1 MTKIK
6 NTKKGMAKKTLSMSL
21 VVAMLATSNVPVW
34 AAEFSDGSDVAVT
47 SEAAAPV
54 AEDTEAFSDETVDAP
69 VVDDAAE
76 EVSTAQANENYTV
89 KTNLSLKKVD
99 WNTGLTLE
107 APENKTEEFTIE
119 NKDGVVTEWAKAE
132 VYAGNGGLLKTVT
145 PVVDPKTNQKLSL
158 WATLKNVTYTLDAYK
173 IDRNV
178 TVKVYVANDTNP
190 VCEFNSVIQPV
201 DISKWTITNGKT
213 ASKTYNGTVQNPDV
227 TITAP
232 SGSGF
237 KVNGSTSEV
246 TIQYAD
252 VTEAKNVGSY
262 DYNIIGVESE
272 GYTGKTTESGKF
284 EITPAKPDATNL
296 AVTVSG
302 TVAYNGDVKSL
313 VKVTDKYTGEV
324 LPSDLYT
331 VIATTKDAGKYDYK
345 NLKVELVE
353 NAVINKK
360 TVNNNFGVKGTAK
373 YDVSSLLSGDY
384 TVTAFDLSKLSEKYT
399 VNVATKKANE
409 NVATTDITF
418 TDKATGKTYTYAQVI
433 PGNDV
438 DLKTTNNNAPGNG
451 TITITPKTNV
461 TNVTGTF
468 TTTFTVVN
476 NVVTAADVAFPV
488 GFDFKDGSKP
498 STVKLALDDGNN
510 ATESRAEKY
519 ISTNL
524 TGKNFVYNG
533 TAQEPLKEAFSN
545 LVLSNS
551 ATTSDVKLVLGT
563 DYDLVYSNNTDS
575 DAVKGVTKT
584 DRSKIAKVTFVF
596 KGNYTGTF
604 SYEFNIAKAQATIT
618 GNNVSYVAGKNSY
631 DASVSVK
638 TADKKDVPA
647 NEYTVTTTKK
657 GTKVGDTAKA
667 TVVFNNKNYEI
678 TNSGKKTNTT
688 GYDYLEDVVSDIV
701 GKDLKNCTATIEGNY
716 VYTGESIS
724 PKLTVKDGDIVLVE
738 GKDYKVSSKNNINA
752 GKALVTIT
760 AVTGS
765 NYTGSLTLE
774 YEIKKA
780 NLADAKVTLKTKGEY
795 SYTGV
800 IVTPEIDS
808 VKIGS
813 VSLDVY
819 NPIEKK
825 GDYTFTYDE
834 AVEAGTYN
842 FTLKALDGSKNV
854 EGEYKG
860 TFKVTPNQLTAC
872 FTEKLKPSYVDYNA
886 KDSNGNYIN
895 KPLTLSTDATGAY
908 YTGKAI
914 TIDSFKTKYVVV
926 DKAGKVLTEGKD
938 YRLEYTNNVD
948 AGKASVVAY
957 GIGNH
962 ATTDKDGKPVA
973 IASMYFYIGSK
984 AIIGA
989 DQIKKIAD
997 VEYAGGLPVE
1007 PEVVVYDA
1015 KGNRLVQGTDYTVET
1030 VKDNTAK
1037 DKVAITEIGD
1047 YTNANVI
1054 IKGKGAYV
1062 VGDADNTGVSAS
1074 NTLKWKV
1081 TKKDLKNTA
1090 VSVDKANNVTVL
1102 NGSVV
1107 VPATEYDVKFSEDGK
1122 KVTVTAKSDSK
1133 KYTGSKEITLESAKV
1148 GQAMIANVVVKGNT
1162 VTPVLSS
1169 EVDEAVGYDY
1179 VIATEEDYKNGRV
1192 DISKNVLKTNTD
1204 FHYVQQGTYYAY
1216 CHAWKRNAEGKKVFG
1231 EWSNIVKFT
1240 VTATTPSTPTVTSVK
1255 VKGST
1260 VTVTYTVSEDA
1271 TGYDVVL
1278 GSAVKKVNGE
1288 KRPVDYGTLVK
1299 KNIKGNVV
1307 TATFKNVPA
1316 GKYYAGVHSF
1326 NKTSENGSKVF
1337 SKWSNSKAVTVK

>member
-34 AAEFSDGSDVAVT
+34 AAEFSDGSDVAVAT
-47 SEAAAPV
+47 EAPAEFTDETEAAPV
-54 AEDTEAFSDETVDAP
+54 VE
-69 VVDDAAE
+69 DAAE

-99 WNTGLTLE
+99 WNTGLILE
-107 APENKTEEFTIE
+107 APEGKNAEFTIE
-119 NKDGVVTEWAKAE
+119 NKDGVVESWAKAE
-132 VYAGNGGLLKTVT
+132 VYAGNGGLLTTVDTKTNSSLVDALKTVEYGL
-145 PVVDPKTNQKLSL
+145 N
-158 WATLKNVTYTLDAYK
+158 AYK
-173 IDRNV
+173 TDRNV

-201 DISKWTITNGKT
+201 DISKWTCAITSGGT
-213 ASKTYNGTVQNPDV
+213 ASKAYNGKVQNPDV

-232 SGSGF
+232 SGSSFTVG
-237 KVNGSTSEV
+237 GSTSEV

-262 DYNIIGVESE
+262 NYSVVGVESE
-272 GYTGKTTESGKF
+272 GYTGTANGGTF
-284 EITPAKPDATNL
+284 AITPASADTTNL

-313 VKVTDKYTGEV
+313 VKVIDKYTGEA
-324 LPSDLYT
+324 LPSELYNVT
-331 VIATTKDAGKYDYK
+331 ATNGAVGKYDK
-345 NLKVELVE
+345 TNLTVTLV
-353 NAVINKK
+353 NSATINKK
-360 TVNNNFGVKGTAK
+360 TVNNNFTGTVTP
-373 YDVSSLLSGDY
+373 DLLSGDY

-409 NVATTDITF
+409 AVATTDVTF

-433 PGNDV
+433 PTSDV
-438 DLKTTNNNAPGNG
+438 DYETTNNAAPGNG
-451 TITITPKTNV
+451 TFTITPKKGV

-488 GFDFKDGSKP
+488 GFDFKDGVKP
-498 STVKLALDDGNN
+498 STVKLALND
-510 ATESRAEKY
+510 TRVSTY
-519 ISTNL
+519 INSKL
-524 TGKNFVYNG
+524 TGLVYNG

-575 DAVKGVTKT
+575 DAVKGADK
-584 DRSKIAKVTFVF
+584 KAKVTFVF

-618 GNNVSYVAGKNSY
+618 GNNVFYVAGKNSY

-647 NEYTVTTTKK
+647 SEYTVTTTKK
-657 GTKVGDTAKA
+657 GTKVGDTAEA

-678 TNSGKKTNTT
+678 TNAGKVTHSA
-688 GYDYLEDVVSDIV
+688 GYDYLVGVVSNIV

-780 NLADAKVTLKTKGEY
+780 NLANAKVTLTTKGEY
-795 SYTGV
+795 GYTGV
-800 IVTPEIDS
+800 IVTPTIAS
-808 VKIGS
+808 VTIGS
-813 VSLDVY
+813 VSLNPY

-872 FTEKLKPSYVDYNA
+872 FAEKLNPVYTA
-886 KDSNGNYIN
+886 
-895 KPLTLSTDATGAY
+895 PTTPATTLTLDTDVTGAY

-914 TIDSFKTKYVVV
+914 TIDSFKKKYVVV
-926 DKAGKVLTEGKD
+926 DEHNKVLTEGKD

-962 ATTDKDGKPVA
+962 ATTDTNGKPVA
-973 IASMYFYIGSK
+973 IASMNFYIGAKETIVVS
-984 AIIGA
+984 
-989 DQIKKIAD
+989 QIKKIAN

-1015 KGNRLVQGTDYTVET
+1015 KGNRLVQGTDYTVEA
-1030 VKDNTAK
+1030 VKNNTP
-1037 DKVAITEIGD
+1037 ITEIGN
-1047 YTNANVI
+1047 YTKDDVI
-1054 IKGKGAYV
+1054 VKGKGAYV
-1062 VGDADNTGVSAS
+1062 TGDKNNSGISAS
-1074 NTLKWKV
+1074 ATLNWKV
-1081 TKKDLKNTA
+1081 TKKDLANTA
-1090 VSVDKANNVTVL
+1090 VSVDKENNVTVL
-1102 NGSVV
+1102 NGTVI
-1107 VPATEYDVKFSEDGK
+1107 VPAAEYDVKFSDDK
-1122 KVTVTAKSDSK
+1122 QKVTVTAKANST

-1192 DISKNVLKTNTD
+1192 GVSKNILKTNTD

-1240 VTATTPSTPTVTSVK
+1240 VTATTPSTPTVKSVK
-1255 VKGST
+1255 VKGNT

>member
-107 APENKTEEFTIE
+107 APSGKDKEFTIE
-119 NKDGVVTEWAKAE
+119 NKDGVVTPWAKAE
-132 VYAGNGGLLKTVT
+132 VYAGNGGLLKTVDT
-145 PVVDPKTNQKLSL
+145 KTNSSL
-158 WATLKNVTYTLDAYK
+158 VDALKTVEYGLNAYK
-173 IDRNV
+173 TDRNV

-201 DISKWTITNGKT
+201 DISKWDITSGGN
-213 ASKTYNGTVQNPDV
+213 ASKTYNGRVQNPDV

-232 SGSGF
+232 SGITFTVG
-237 KVNGSTSEV
+237 GTTSEV

-262 DYNIIGVESE
+262 DYNVVGVESE
-272 GYTGKTTESGKF
+272 GYTGKTTKSGKF
-284 EITPAKPDATNL
+284 EITPATPDATNL

-313 VKVTDKYTGEV
+313 VKITDKYTGEV

-331 VIATTKDAGKYDYK
+331 VAVSKTDAGKYDK
-345 NLKVELVE
+345 SNITSVKLV
-353 NAVINKK
+353 NKATINNK
-360 TVNNNFGVKGTAK
+360 TVNNNFGETGKTE
-373 YDVSSLLSGDY
+373 YDVTSLLSGDY

-468 TTTFTVVN
+468 TTAFTVVN

-488 GFDFKDGSKP
+488 GFDFKDGAKP
-498 STVKLALDDGNN
+498 STVKLALND
-510 ATESRAEKY
+510 TRVSTY
-519 ISTNL
+519 INSKL
-524 TGKNFVYNG
+524 TGLVYNG

-575 DAVKGVTKT
+575 DTVKGVTKT
-584 DRSKIAKVTFVF
+584 DKSKIAKVTFVF

-647 NEYTVTTTKK
+647 SEYTVTTTEK
-657 GTKVGDTAKA
+657 GTKVGTFAKA
-667 TVVFNNKNYEI
+667 TVVFNNKNYDI
-678 TNSGKKTNTT
+678 TNNDSTNKGVNTA
-688 GYDYLEDVVSDIV
+688 GCAYLKDVKSEIV

-780 NLADAKVTLKTKGEY
+780 NLANAKVTLKDEGKY
-795 SYTGV
+795 SYNGV
-800 IVTPEIDS
+800 IVTPTITS
-808 VKIGS
+808 VTIGS
-813 VSLDVY
+813 VPLTVY
-819 NPIEKK
+819 DPIEKK

-872 FTEKLKPSYVDYNA
+872 FTKKLNPSYVDYNA
-886 KDSNGNYIN
+886 KNPNGTYVNP
-895 KPLTLSTDATGAY
+895 PLTLDTDVTGAY

-914 TIDSFKTKYVVV
+914 TIDSFKEKYVVI
-926 DKAGKVLTEGKD
+926 DKDKKVLTEGKD

-973 IASMYFYIGSK
+973 IASMYFYIGEKGTITS
-984 AIIGA
+984 A
-989 DQIKKIAD
+989 QIKKIAN

-1015 KGNRLVQGTDYTVET
+1015 KGNRLVQGTDYTVEA
-1030 VKDNTAK
+1030 VKNNAP
-1037 DKVAITEIGD
+1037 ITEIGNYKKD
-1047 YTNANVI
+1047 DVI
-1054 IKGKGAYV
+1054 VKGKGAYV
-1062 VGDADNTGVSAS
+1062 TGNKDNSGISAS
-1074 NTLKWKV
+1074 ATLDWKV
-1081 TKKDLKNTA
+1081 TKKDLANTA
-1090 VSVDKANNVTVL
+1090 VSVDKEGNVTVL
-1102 NGSVV
+1102 NGTVI
-1107 VPATEYDVKFSEDGK
+1107 VPATEYDVKFSDDK
-1122 KVTVTAKSDSK
+1122 QKVTVTAKANST

-1192 DISKNVLKTNTD
+1192 GVSKNILKTNTD

-1240 VTATTPSTPTVTSVK
+1240 VTATTPSTPTVKSVK

>member
-34 AAEFSDGSDVAVT
+34 AAEFSDGSDVAVAT
-47 SEAAAPV
+47 EAPAEFTDETEAAPV
-54 AEDTEAFSDETVDAP
+54 VE
-69 VVDDAAE
+69 DAAE

-99 WNTGLTLE
+99 WNTGLTLV
-107 APENKTEEFTIE
+107 APEGKTAEFTIE
-119 NKDGVVTEWAKAE
+119 NKDGVVESWAKAE
-132 VYAGNGGLLKTVT
+132 VYAGNGGLLTTVDT
-145 PVVDPKTNQKLSL
+145 TTNSSL
-158 WATLKNVTYTLDAYK
+158 VKALETVKYGLNSYK
-173 IDRNV
+173 ADRNV

-201 DISKWTITNGKT
+201 DISKWTITSGKT
-213 ASKTYNGTVQNPDV
+213 TSKTYNGTVQNPDV

-232 SGSGF
+232 SGSSFQVG
-237 KVNGSTSEV
+237 GSTSEV

-262 DYNIIGVESE
+262 DYNIVGVESE
-272 GYTGKTTESGKF
+272 GYTGKTTENGKF

-331 VIATTKDAGKYDYK
+331 VAVSKTDAGKYDK
-345 NLKVELVE
+345 SNITSVKLV
-353 NAVINKK
+353 NKATINNK
-360 TVNNNFGVKGTAK
+360 TVNNNFGETGKTE
-373 YDVSSLLSGDY
+373 YDVTSLLSGDY

-461 TNVTGTF
+461 TGTF

-488 GFDFKDGSKP
+488 GFDFKDGAKP
-498 STVKLALDDGNN
+498 STVKLALND
-510 ATESRAEKY
+510 TRVSTY
-519 ISTNL
+519 INSKL
-524 TGKNFVYNG
+524 TGLVYNG

-575 DAVKGVTKT
+575 DTVKGVTKT
-584 DRSKIAKVTFVF
+584 DKSKIAKVTFVF

-647 NEYTVTTTKK
+647 SEYTVTTTKK
-657 GTKVGDTAKA
+657 GTKVGDTAEA
-667 TVVFNNKNYEI
+667 TVVFNNKNYDI
-678 TNSGKKTNTT
+678 TNTGKATNTT
-688 GYDYLEDVVSDIV
+688 GYDYLEGVVSNIV

-800 IVTPEIDS
+800 IVTPTIDS
-808 VKIGS
+808 VTIGS
-813 VSLDVY
+813 VPLTVY
-819 NPIEKK
+819 DPIEKK

-860 TFKVTPNQLTAC
+860 TFKVTPHELTAC
-872 FTEKLKPSYVDYNA
+872 FTEKLNPSYVDYNA
-886 KDSNGNYIN
+886 KNPDGTYVNP
-895 KPLTLSTDATGAY
+895 PLTLETDVTGAY

-914 TIDSFKTKYVVV
+914 TIDSFKKKYVVV
-926 DKAGKVLTEGKD
+926 DKDGKVLTEGKD

-973 IASMYFYIGSK
+973 IASMNFYIGEKGTITS
-984 AIIGA
+984 A
-989 DQIKKIAD
+989 QIKKIAN

-1015 KGNRLVQGTDYTVET
+1015 KGNRLVQGTDYTVEA
-1030 VKDNTAK
+1030 VKNNAP
-1037 DKVAITEIGD
+1037 ITEIGNYKKD
-1047 YTNANVI
+1047 DVI
-1054 IKGKGAYV
+1054 VKGKGAYV
-1062 VGDADNTGVSAS
+1062 TGNKDNGGISAS
-1074 NTLKWKV
+1074 ATLDWKV
-1081 TKKDLKNTA
+1081 TKKDLANTA
-1090 VSVDKANNVTVL
+1090 VSVDKEGNVTIL
-1102 NGSVV
+1102 NGTVI
-1107 VPATEYDVKFSEDGK
+1107 VPATEYDVKFSDDKK
-1122 KVTVTAKSDSK
+1122 KVTVTAKANST
-1133 KYTGSKEITLESAKV
+1133 KYTGSKEITVESAKV

-1169 EVDEAVGYDY
+1169 EVEEAVGYDY

-1192 DISKNVLKTNTD
+1192 GVSKNILKTNTD

-1240 VTATTPSTPTVTSVK
+1240 VTATTPSTPTVKSVK
-1255 VKGST
+1255 VKGNT
-1260 VTVTYTVSEDA
+1260 VTVTYTVSKDA
-1271 TGYDVVL
+1271 TGYDVIL
-1278 GSAVKKVNGE
+1278 GSAVKTVNGE

-1307 TATFKNVPA
+1307 TATFTNVPA

-1326 NKTSENGSKVF
+1326 NRTSENGSKVF
-1337 SKWSNSKAVTVK
+1337 SKWSNSRAVTVK

>member
-107 APENKTEEFTIE
+107 APENKTAEFTIE
-119 NKDGVVTEWAKAE
+119 NKDGVVTPWAKAE
-132 VYAGNGGLLKTVT
+132 VYAGNGGLLTTVDT
-145 PVVDPKTNQKLSL
+145 KTNTDLAKALETVKYGL
-158 WATLKNVTYTLDAYK
+158 TAYK
-173 IDRNV
+173 TDRNV

-201 DISKWTITNGKT
+201 DISKWTCAITSGGT
-213 ASKTYNGTVQNPDV
+213 ASKIYNGKVQNPDV

-232 SGSGF
+232 SGSSFTVG
-237 KVNGSTSEV
+237 GSTSEV

-262 DYNIIGVESE
+262 NYNVVGVESE
-272 GYTGKTTESGKF
+272 GYTGTAKGGTF
-284 EITPAKPDATNL
+284 AITPATADATNL

-302 TVAYNGDVKSL
+302 TVAYNGDIKSL
-313 VKVTDKYTGEV
+313 VKVIDKYTGEA
-324 LPSDLYT
+324 LPSELYNVT
-331 VIATTKDAGKYDYK
+331 ATNGAVGKYDK
-345 NLKVELVE
+345 SNLTVTLV
-353 NAVINKK
+353 NSATINKK
-360 TVNNNFGVKGTAK
+360 TVNNNFTGTVTP
-373 YDVSSLLSGDY
+373 DLLSGDY

-399 VNVATKKANE
+399 VNVATKKAN
-409 NVATTDITF
+409 VAVNPTNDVTF
-418 TDKATGKTYTYAQVI
+418 TDKATGKTYKYADVI
-433 PGNDV
+433 PTSDV
-438 DLKTTNNNAPGNG
+438 EYETTNNAAPGNG
-451 TITITPKTNV
+451 TFTITPKKGV

-468 TTTFTVVN
+468 TTAFTVVN
-476 NVVTAADVAFPV
+476 NVVTATDVAFPV
-488 GFDFKDGSKP
+488 GFDFKDGNKP
-498 STVKLALDDGNN
+498 STVKLALDE
-510 ATESRAEKY
+510 TRVSTY
-519 ISTNL
+519 INSKL
-524 TGKNFVYNG
+524 TGLVYNG

-584 DRSKIAKVTFVF
+584 DKSKIAKVTFVF

-647 NEYTVTTTKK
+647 SEYTVTTTKK

-667 TVVFNNKNYEI
+667 TVVFNNKNYDI
-678 TNSGKKTNTT
+678 TNTGKATNTT
-688 GYDYLEDVVSDIV
+688 GYDYLEGVVSNIV

-800 IVTPEIDS
+800 IVTPEIES

-872 FTEKLKPSYVDYNA
+872 FAEKLNPVYVA
-886 KDSNGNYIN
+886 
-895 KPLTLSTDATGAY
+895 PTTPPTTLTLDTDVTGAY

-914 TIDSFKTKYVVV
+914 TIDSFKKKYVVV
-926 DKAGKVLTEGKD
+926 DKDGKVLTEGKD

-973 IASMYFYIGSK
+973 IASMYFYIGHK

-1090 VSVDKANNVTVL
+1090 VNVDKANNVTVL

-1192 DISKNVLKTNTD
+1192 GVSKNILKTNTD

-1260 VTVTYTVSEDA
+1260 VTVTYTTSEDA

>member
-107 APENKTEEFTIE
+107 KPENKTAEFTIE
-119 NKDGVVTEWAKAE
+119 NKDGVVTPWAKAE
-132 VYAGNGGLLKTVT
+132 VYAGNGGLLTTVDT
-145 PVVDPKTNQKLSL
+145 KTNTDLAKALETVKYGL
-158 WATLKNVTYTLDAYK
+158 TAYK
-173 IDRNV
+173 TDRNV

-201 DISKWTITNGKT
+201 DISKWTCAITSGGT
-213 ASKTYNGTVQNPDV
+213 ASKTYNGKVQNPDV

-232 SGSGF
+232 SGSSFTVG
-237 KVNGSTSEV
+237 GSTSEV

-262 DYNIIGVESE
+262 DYSVIGVESE
-272 GYTGKTTESGKF
+272 GYTGKVAGTKTF
-284 EITPAKPDATNL
+284 DITPATADATNL

-313 VKVTDKYTGEV
+313 VKVIDKYTGEA
-324 LPSDLYT
+324 LPSELYNVT
-331 VIATTKDAGKYDYK
+331 AANGNVGKYDK
-345 NLKVELVE
+345 SNLTVTLV
-353 NAVINKK
+353 NSATINKK
-360 TVNNNFGVKGTAK
+360 TVNNNFTGTVTA
-373 YDVSSLLSGDY
+373 DLLSGDY

-399 VNVATKKANE
+399 VNVATKKAN
-409 NVATTDITF
+409 VAVTPTNDVTF
-418 TDKATGKTYTYAQVI
+418 TDKATGKTYKYADVI
-433 PGNDV
+433 PTSDV
-438 DLKTTNNNAPGNG
+438 DYETTNNAAPGNG
-451 TITITPKTNV
+451 TFTITPKKGV

-468 TTTFTVVN
+468 TTAFTVVN
-476 NVVTAADVAFPV
+476 NVVTATDVAFPV
-488 GFDFKDGSKP
+488 GFDFKDGNKP
-498 STVKLALDDGNN
+498 STVKLALDE
-510 ATESRAEKY
+510 TRVSTY
-519 ISTNL
+519 INSKL
-524 TGKNFVYNG
+524 TGLVYNG

-584 DRSKIAKVTFVF
+584 DKSKIAKVTFVF

-647 NEYTVTTTKK
+647 SEYTVTTTKK
-657 GTKVGDTAKA
+657 GTKVGDTAEA
-667 TVVFNNKNYEI
+667 TVVFNNKNYDI
-678 TNSGKKTNTT
+678 TNIGKATNTT
-688 GYDYLEDVVSDIV
+688 GYDYLEGVVSNIV

-780 NLADAKVTLKTKGEY
+780 NLANAKVTLTTKGEY
-795 SYTGV
+795 GYTGV
-800 IVTPEIDS
+800 IVTPTIAS
-808 VKIGS
+808 VTIGS
-813 VSLDVY
+813 VSLNPY

-872 FTEKLKPSYVDYNA
+872 FAEKLNPVYTA
-886 KDSNGNYIN
+886 
-895 KPLTLSTDATGAY
+895 PTTPATTLTLDTDVTGAY

-914 TIDSFKTKYVVV
+914 TIDSFKKKYVVV
-926 DKAGKVLTEGKD
+926 DEHNKVLTEGKD

-962 ATTDKDGKPVA
+962 ATTDTNGKPVA
-973 IASMYFYIGSK
+973 IASMNFYIGAKETIVVS
-984 AIIGA
+984 
-989 DQIKKIAD
+989 QIKKIAN

-1015 KGNRLVQGTDYTVET
+1015 KGNRLVQGTDYTVEA
-1030 VKDNTAK
+1030 VKNNTP
-1037 DKVAITEIGD
+1037 ITEIGN
-1047 YTNANVI
+1047 YTKDDVI
-1054 IKGKGAYV
+1054 VKGKGAYV
-1062 VGDADNTGVSAS
+1062 TGDKNNSGISAS
-1074 NTLKWKV
+1074 ATLNWKV
-1081 TKKDLKNTA
+1081 TKKDLANTA
-1090 VSVDKANNVTVL
+1090 VSVDKENNVTVL
-1102 NGSVV
+1102 NGTVI
-1107 VPATEYDVKFSEDGK
+1107 VPAAEYDVKFSDDK
-1122 KVTVTAKSDSK
+1122 QKVTVTAKANST

-1192 DISKNVLKTNTD
+1192 GVSKNILKTNTD

-1240 VTATTPSTPTVTSVK
+1240 VTATTPSTPTVKSVK
-1255 VKGST
+1255 VKGNT

>member
-6 NTKKGMAKKTLSMSL
+6 NTKKVMAKKTLSMSL

-107 APENKTEEFTIE
+107 APENKTAEFTIE
-119 NKDGVVTEWAKAE
+119 NKDGVVTPWAKAE
-132 VYAGNGGLLKTVT
+132 VYAGNGGLLTTVDTKTDSSLVNALKTVKYGLNSY
-145 PVVDPKTNQKLSL
+145 KT
-158 WATLKNVTYTLDAYK
+158 
-173 IDRNV
+173 DRNV

-201 DISKWTITNGKT
+201 DISKWACAITSGGT
-213 ASKTYNGTVQNPDV
+213 ASKTYNGKVQNPDV

-232 SGSGF
+232 SGSSFTVG
-237 KVNGSTSEV
+237 GSTSEV

-262 DYNIIGVESE
+262 DYNVVGVESE
-272 GYTGKTTESGKF
+272 GYTGTAKGGTFT
-284 EITPAKPDATNL
+284 ITPATADATNL

-313 VKVTDKYTGEV
+313 VKVIDKYTGEA
-324 LPSDLYT
+324 LPSELYNVT
-331 VIATTKDAGKYDYK
+331 AANGNVGKYDK
-345 NLKVELVE
+345 SNLTVTLV
-353 NAVINKK
+353 NSATINKK
-360 TVNNNFGVKGTAK
+360 TVNNNFTGTVTA
-373 YDVSSLLSGDY
+373 DLLSGDY

-399 VNVATKKANE
+399 VNVATKKAN
-409 NVATTDITF
+409 VAVDPTKDVTF
-418 TDKATGKTYTYAQVI
+418 TDKATGKTYKYADVI
-433 PGNDV
+433 PTSDV
-438 DLKTTNNNAPGNG
+438 EYETTNNAAPGNG
-451 TITITPKTNV
+451 TFTITPKKGV

-468 TTTFTVVN
+468 TTAFTVVN
-476 NVVTAADVAFPV
+476 NVVTATDVAFPV
-488 GFDFKDGSKP
+488 GFDFKDGNKP
-498 STVKLALDDGNN
+498 STVKLALDE
-510 ATESRAEKY
+510 TRVSTY
-519 ISTNL
+519 INSKL
-524 TGKNFVYNG
+524 TGLVYNG

-584 DRSKIAKVTFVF
+584 DKSKIAKVTFVF

-647 NEYTVTTTKK
+647 SEYTVTTTKK
-657 GTKVGDTAKA
+657 GTKVGDTAEA
-667 TVVFNNKNYEI
+667 TVVFNNKNYDI
-678 TNSGKKTNTT
+678 TNAGKATNTT
-688 GYDYLEDVVSDIV
+688 GYDYLEGVVSNIV

-780 NLADAKVTLKTKGEY
+780 NLANAKVTLTTKGEY
-795 SYTGV
+795 GYTGV
-800 IVTPEIDS
+800 IVTPTIAS
-808 VKIGS
+808 VTIGS
-813 VSLDVY
+813 VSLNPYD
-819 NPIEKK
+819 PIEKK

-872 FTEKLKPSYVDYNA
+872 FAEKLNPVYTA
-886 KDSNGNYIN
+886 
-895 KPLTLSTDATGAY
+895 PTTPATTLTLDTDVTGAY

-914 TIDSFKTKYVVV
+914 TIDSFKKKYVVV
-926 DKAGKVLTEGKD
+926 DEHNKVLTEGKD

-973 IASMYFYIGSK
+973 IASMNFYIGAKGTITS
-984 AIIGA
+984 A
-989 DQIKKIAD
+989 QIKKIAN

-1007 PEVVVYDA
+1007 PEVVVYDE
-1015 KGNRLVQGTDYTVET
+1015 KDNRLVQGTDYTVEA
-1030 VKDNTAK
+1030 VQGNTP
-1037 DKVAITEIGD
+1037 ITEIGD
-1047 YTNANVI
+1047 YTNAHVI

-1062 VGDADNTGVSAS
+1062 TGDKNNNGITATA
-1074 NTLKWKV
+1074 TLNWKV

-1090 VSVDKANNVTVL
+1090 VSVDKNNNVTVL
-1102 NGSVV
+1102 NGTVI
-1107 VPATEYDVKFSEDGK
+1107 VPATEYDAKFSEDGK
-1122 KVTVTAKSDSK
+1122 KVTVTAKADSK

-1192 DISKNVLKTNTD
+1192 GVSKNILKTNTD

-1240 VTATTPSTPTVTSVK
+1240 VTATTPSTPTVKSVK

-1326 NKTSENGSKVF
+1326 NRTSENGSKVF

>member
-1 MTKIK
+1 M
-6 NTKKGMAKKTLSMSL
+6 
-21 VVAMLATSNVPVW
+21 
-34 AAEFSDGSDVAVT
+34 
-47 SEAAAPV
+47 
-54 AEDTEAFSDETVDAP
+54 
-69 VVDDAAE
+69 
-76 EVSTAQANENYTV
+76 
-89 KTNLSLKKVD
+89 
-99 WNTGLTLE
+99 
-107 APENKTEEFTIE
+107 
-119 NKDGVVTEWAKAE
+119 
-132 VYAGNGGLLKTVT
+132 
-145 PVVDPKTNQKLSL
+145 
-158 WATLKNVTYTLDAYK
+158 
-173 IDRNV
+173 
-178 TVKVYVANDTNP
+178 
-190 VCEFNSVIQPV
+190 
-201 DISKWTITNGKT
+201 
-213 ASKTYNGTVQNPDV
+213 
-227 TITAP
+227 
-232 SGSGF
+232 
-237 KVNGSTSEV
+237 
-246 TIQYAD
+246 
-252 VTEAKNVGSY
+252 
-262 DYNIIGVESE
+262 DYE
-272 GYTGKTTESGKF
+272 
-284 EITPAKPDATNL
+284 
-296 AVTVSG
+296 
-302 TVAYNGDVKSL
+302 
-313 VKVTDKYTGEV
+313 
-324 LPSDLYT
+324 
-331 VIATTKDAGKYDYK
+331 
-345 NLKVELVE
+345 
-353 NAVINKK
+353 
-360 TVNNNFGVKGTAK
+360 
-373 YDVSSLLSGDY
+373 
-384 TVTAFDLSKLSEKYT
+384 
-399 VNVATKKANE
+399 
-409 NVATTDITF
+409 
-418 TDKATGKTYTYAQVI
+418 
-433 PGNDV
+433 
-438 DLKTTNNNAPGNG
+438 TTNNAAPGNG
-451 TITITPKTNV
+451 TFTITPKKGV

-488 GFDFKDGSKP
+488 GFDFKDGVKP
-498 STVKLALDDGNN
+498 STVKLALNN
-510 ATESRAEKY
+510 TRVSTY
-519 ISTNL
+519 INSKL
-524 TGKNFVYNG
+524 TGLVYNG

-575 DAVKGVTKT
+575 DAVKGADK
-584 DRSKIAKVTFVF
+584 KAKVTFVF

-604 SYEFNIAKAQATIT
+604 SYEFDIAKAQATIT
-618 GNNVSYVAGKNSY
+618 GNKVSYVAGKNSY

-647 NEYTVTTTKK
+647 SEYTVTTTEK
-657 GTKVGDTAKA
+657 GTKVGTFAKA
-667 TVVFNNKNYEI
+667 TVVFNNKNYDI
-678 TNSGKKTNTT
+678 TNNDPTNKGVNTA
-688 GYDYLEDVVSDIV
+688 GCAYLKDVKSEIV

-780 NLADAKVTLKTKGEY
+780 NLANAKVTLKDEGKYG
-795 SYTGV
+795 YTGV
-800 IVTPEIDS
+800 IVTPTITS
-808 VKIGS
+808 VTIGS
-813 VSLDVY
+813 VPLTVY
-819 NPIEKK
+819 DPIEKK
-825 GDYTFTYDE
+825 GDYIFTYDE

-872 FTEKLKPSYVDYNA
+872 FAEKLNPVYVA
-886 KDSNGNYIN
+886 
-895 KPLTLSTDATGAY
+895 PTTTLTLDTDVTGAY

-914 TIDSFKTKYVVV
+914 TIDSFKKKYVVV
-926 DKAGKVLTEGKD
+926 DATSKVLTEGKD
-938 YRLEYTNNVD
+938 YKLEYTNNVD

-973 IASMYFYIGSK
+973 IASMNFYIGAK
-984 AIIGA
+984 ETIAVG
-989 DQIKKIAD
+989 QIKKIAN

-1015 KGNRLVQGTDYTVET
+1015 KGNRLVQGTDYTVEA
-1030 VKDNTAK
+1030 VKNNTP
-1037 DKVAITEIGD
+1037 ITEIGD
-1047 YTNANVI
+1047 YANGNVI
-1054 IKGKGAYV
+1054 VKGKGAYV
-1062 VGDADNTGVSAS
+1062 TGDKNNGGISAS
-1074 NTLKWKV
+1074 ATLNWKV
-1081 TKKDLKNTA
+1081 TKKDLANTT
-1090 VSVDKANNVTVL
+1090 VSVDKENNVTVL
-1102 NGSVV
+1102 NGTVI
-1107 VPATEYDVKFSEDGK
+1107 VPAAEYDVKFSDDK
-1122 KVTVTAKSDSK
+1122 QKVTVTAKANST

-1192 DISKNVLKTNTD
+1192 GVSKNILKTNTD

-1240 VTATTPSTPTVTSVK
+1240 VTATTPSTPTVKSVK